1 MQILSDISRLNCNHF
16 SRSGALQLAYS
27 ELYKQGFLSQAHTR
41 LENTVVSNLVESL
54 RLWQTCMQYDIN
66 VSLFTDIY
74 PILCFWL
81 SPLTIEEICIKSSEF
96 SLCLA
101 QESYRLLE
109 QLAQTLPSL
118 HSNQEEMYD
127 SDESQDQKWSWRVM
141 VPLVETALGWLSI
154 ERISA
159 IVEQISNSQECDMHT
174 VKLIETLASV
184 LQFLGS
190 VCEKIRGSEDEEDSS
205 VAFIPTFIPRLG
217 LLLATC
223 KIVQYEDTDDTHM
236 TQTEKGTDTLFRS
249 LCSIRHDMNGE
260 IALAA
265 TSCLQAVVRIFDIVD
280 QVIKTARAQS
290 TLVTKSNEST
300 RAHTIL
306 DHGLVFSARRQFQV
320 LLVSAG
326 NEVIENASLLQSKE
340 TNGRGGPAPGLGIG
354 WGALGGGAWS
364 RCILLAQVTARLVT
378 SLLEMV
384 PLDTHRVGAES
395 SDSGTHCVPSMGEQQ
410 YEGKTGSYTSELMWR
425 ISCGFG
431 CVALAGPG
439 DGDFVKEACS
449 KLLLHPNVIAALLDT
464 TEFSLKTLHSGLAV
478 LGISRESLSNF
489 SHEKVSKALLRHYEQ
504 TWITEKKSKRMRS
517 SEDINL
523 KGILKG
529 KKTGAR
535 LSTVQEDGVNH
546 RTRSKNTLA
555 QEWARQRFPLP
566 SHWLLSS
573 LATNITQLLFK
584 AQGGEDVVGVSTVD
598 EVEKENME
606 EVVKAGLSWLLGL
619 ESLNFITYGK
629 GNNPLRVIPL
639 VRKLHMLSSVFV
651 LGGDVFL
658 QKETRAMI
666 GALQELFGYQL
677 DELTSFRN
685 TDTAS
690 PKENQ
695 DGLALEVQ
703 EQLNFERG
711 IDGNYT
717 SFAESLAEQFGAS
730 SFGDIVFGRQVATYL
745 QQGVPH
751 PIRLAVWRVVADAQA
766 LQLLPPLTQ
775 CCGQP
780 SGYLYPF
787 EVIQL
792 PPHKLEVLCP
802 FLDGW
807 AAYIMLSNS
816 SSCSLKMAMCV
827 IVSVHSVTQNE
838 IPLPQ
843 IISLACSVS
852 YMSHLL
858 DHQEQENVDLPCIP
872 ALWCSANS
880 CDGL

>member
-41 LENTVVSNLVESL
+41 LEDTVVYNLVESL
-54 RLWQTCMQYDIN
+54 RLWQTCMQYNIN
-66 VSLFTDIY
+66 ISLFTDIY

-81 SPLTIEEICIKSSEF
+81 SPLTIEEICSKSSGF

-118 HSNQEEMYD
+118 HSKQEEMSD
-127 SDESQDQKWSWRVM
+127 SDESDDQTWSWRVM

-154 ERISA
+154 ERVAA
-159 IVEQISNSQECDMHT
+159 IVEQISNSQECDMQT

-190 VCEKIRGSEDEEDSS
+190 VCEKILGSKDEEDNSL
-205 VAFIPTFIPRLG
+205 AFIPTFIPRLG
-217 LLLATC
+217 LLLASC
-223 KIVQYEDTDDTHM
+223 KIAQYEDRGDTHVA
-236 TQTEKGTDTLFRS
+236 QTEKGTDTLYRS
-249 LCSIRHDMNGE
+249 LCSIRRDMNGE

-265 TSCLQAVVRIFDIVD
+265 TCCLQAVVRIFNVVD

-290 TLVTKSNEST
+290 TLVTKSHEGT
-300 RAHTIL
+300 QAHTIL
-306 DHGLVFSARRQFQV
+306 DHGLVLSARRQFQV
-320 LLVSAG
+320 LLESAG

-340 TNGRGGPAPGLGIG
+340 VNGRGGPAPGLGIG

-364 RCILLAQVTARLVT
+364 RCILLAQVTARLVA

-395 SDSGTHCVPSMGEQQ
+395 SDFGTHCVPGMGEQQ
-410 YEGKTGSYTSELMWR
+410 YEGKTGSYKSELMWR

-449 KLLLHPNVIAALLDT
+449 KLLLHPNVLAALLDT
-464 TEFSLKTLHSGLAV
+464 TEISLNTLHSRLAV
-478 LGISRESLSNF
+478 MGISKESLSKF
-489 SHEKVSKALLRHYEQ
+489 SHEKVSKALLQHYEQ

-517 SEDINL
+517 TEDINL

-529 KKTGAR
+529 KKMGAR
-535 LSTVQEDGVNH
+535 LSTVPEDGVNH
-546 RTRSKNTLA
+546 QASSKNTLA
-555 QEWARQRFPLP
+555 REWARQRFPLP
-566 SHWLLSS
+566 SHWLLSA
-573 LATNITQLLFK
+573 LAINITQLLFK

-619 ESLNFITYGK
+619 ESLNFIACEK

-658 QKETRAMI
+658 QKEVRAMI
-666 GALQELFGYQL
+666 GALQELFGHQL
-677 DELTSFRN
+677 DKLTSSQN

-690 PKENQ
+690 SKEDQ
-695 DGLALEVQ
+695 DGLALGGQ

-751 PIRLAVWRVVADAQA
+751 PIRLAVWRVVVDAQA
-766 LQLLPPLTQ
+766 LPLLPPLTQ

-792 PPHKLEVLCP
+792 PSHKLQVLRP

-807 AAYIMLSNS
+807 TAYIMPSNPLSR
-816 SSCSLKMAMCV
+816 SLKMAMCV
-827 IVSVHSVTQNE
+827 IVSLHSVTKNE
-838 IPLPQ
+838 VPVSQ
-843 IISLACSVS
+843 IIRLTCSVP

-858 DHQEQENVDLPCIP
+858 DHQEQENVDLPCIR
-872 ALWCSANS
+872 ALWLSANS
-880 CDGL
+880 M

>member
-41 LENTVVSNLVESL
+41 LEDTVVYNLVESL
-54 RLWQTCMQYDIN
+54 RLWQTCMQYNIN
-66 VSLFTDIY
+66 ISLFTDIY

-81 SPLTIEEICIKSSEF
+81 SPLTIEEICSKSSGF

-118 HSNQEEMYD
+118 HSKQEEMSD
-127 SDESQDQKWSWRVM
+127 SDESDDQTWSWRVM

-154 ERISA
+154 ERVAA
-159 IVEQISNSQECDMHT
+159 IVEQISNSQECDMQT

-190 VCEKIRGSEDEEDSS
+190 VCEKILGSKDEEDNSL
-205 VAFIPTFIPRLG
+205 AFIPTFIPRLG
-217 LLLATC
+217 LLLASC
-223 KIVQYEDTDDTHM
+223 KIVQYEDRGDTHVA
-236 TQTEKGTDTLFRS
+236 QTEKGTDTLFRS
-249 LCSIRHDMNGE
+249 LCSIRRDMNGE

-265 TSCLQAVVRIFDIVD
+265 TCCLQAVVRIFNIVD

-290 TLVTKSNEST
+290 TLVTKSHEGT
-300 RAHTIL
+300 QAHTIL
-306 DHGLVFSARRQFQV
+306 DHGLVLSARRQFQV
-320 LLVSAG
+320 LLESAG

-340 TNGRGGPAPGLGIG
+340 VNGRGGPAPGLGIG

-364 RCILLAQVTARLVT
+364 RCILLAQVTARLVA

-395 SDSGTHCVPSMGEQQ
+395 SDSGTHCVPGMGEQQ
-410 YEGKTGSYTSELMWR
+410 YEGKTGSYKSELMWR

-449 KLLLHPNVIAALLDT
+449 KLLLHPNVLAALLDT
-464 TEFSLKTLHSGLAV
+464 TEISLNTLHSRLAV
-478 LGISRESLSNF
+478 MGISKESLSKF
-489 SHEKVSKALLRHYEQ
+489 SHEKVSKALLQHYEQ

-517 SEDINL
+517 TEDINL

-529 KKTGAR
+529 KKMGAR
-535 LSTVQEDGVNH
+535 LSTVPEDGVNH
-546 RTRSKNTLA
+546 QASSKNTLA
-555 QEWARQRFPLP
+555 REWARQRFPLP
-566 SHWLLSS
+566 SHWLLSA
-573 LATNITQLLFK
+573 LAINITQLLFK

-619 ESLNFITYGK
+619 ESLNFIACEK

-639 VRKLHMLSSVFV
+639 VRKVHMLSSVFV

-658 QKETRAMI
+658 QKEARAMI
-666 GALQELFGYQL
+666 GALQELFGHQL
-677 DELTSFRN
+677 DKLTSSQN

-690 PKENQ
+690 SKEDQ
-695 DGLALEVQ
+695 DGLALGGQ

-751 PIRLAVWRVVADAQA
+751 PIRLAVWRVVVDAQA
-766 LQLLPPLTQ
+766 LPLLPPLTQ

-792 PPHKLEVLCP
+792 PSHKLQVLRP
-802 FLDGW
+802 FLDG
-807 AAYIMLSNS
+807 
-816 SSCSLKMAMCV
+816 
-827 IVSVHSVTQNE
+827 
-838 IPLPQ
+838 
-843 IISLACSVS
+843 
-852 YMSHLL
+852 
-858 DHQEQENVDLPCIP
+858 
-872 ALWCSANS
+872 
-880 CDGL
+880 